1 MAQPD
6 TTPAASP
13 APPQGALF
21 AARGAARAHA
31 ADVADA
37 GGVEAD
43 KAVNAAGADDA
54 GADVVVAAGCAEAER
69 DAAVPEAVTPR
80 AIAVAGHADAGADRA
95 VAAAREAAAC
105 GVSAELEDQ
114 RHRLA
119 QAREI
124 AAALK
129 IAYAWHMNE

>member
-31 ADVADA
+31 AGLADA

-80 AIAVAGHADAGADRA
+80 AIAAAGHADAGADRA
-95 VAAAREAAAC
+95 VAAAREPADC

-114 RHRLA
+114 RRGLA
-119 QAREI
+119 RAREI
-124 AAALK
+124 LTALESV
-129 IAYAWHMNE
+129 YAWHVNE